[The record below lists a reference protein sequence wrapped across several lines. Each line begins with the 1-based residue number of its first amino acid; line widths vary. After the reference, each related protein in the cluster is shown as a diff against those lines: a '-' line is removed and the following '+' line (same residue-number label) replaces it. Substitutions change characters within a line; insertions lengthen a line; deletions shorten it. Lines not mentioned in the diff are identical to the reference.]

1 MQTNEQISTI
11 IDIDPIAR
19 QSQQLYGGETA
30 VEIYANNLERLARS
44 VRCYGADAGLA
55 LLLGRLCVM
64 MEHSPGQAA
73 LFAQDVAGCRADMCN
88 GVLRAAAR
96 E

>member
-1 MQTNEQISTI
+1 MNTNEQIGSA
-11 IDIDPIAR
+11 IDAIAR
-19 QSQQLYGGETA
+19 QSQLLYGGETA
-30 VEIYANNLERLARS
+30 VEIYAKNLERLAAS

-73 LFAQDVAGCRADMCN
+73 LFAEQVAQCRADSCN
-88 GVLRAAAR
+88 GFLRAAAR